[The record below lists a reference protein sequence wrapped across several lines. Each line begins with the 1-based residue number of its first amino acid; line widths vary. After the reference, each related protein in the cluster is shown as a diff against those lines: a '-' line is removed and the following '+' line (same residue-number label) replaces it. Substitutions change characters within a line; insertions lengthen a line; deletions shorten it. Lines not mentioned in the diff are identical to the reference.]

1 MHVLHA
7 LSRILAERHSALSV
21 RACVVPVRAYSAP
34 KRCGICRDPTEE
46 WIAPYKGSWRR
57 ISDDGFLQE
66 SFSLSC
72 AERLRAVFDD
82 PSRPPGVFAARRDPC
97 TAVR

>member
-7 LSRILAERHSALSV
+7 LSRILAERHSALSG
-21 RACVVPVRAYSAP
+21 RACVVPGRAYPAP

-46 WIAPYKGSWRR
+46 WIEPYKGSWRR
-57 ISDDGFLQE
+57 ISDDRFLRQ

-72 AERLRAVFDD
+72 GERLRAVFDD
-82 PSRPPGVFAARRDPC
+82 RSGLPGVFAATRDPC